1 MVSMRLWLK
10 GAKSRDTVS
19 SSSLRGLRMVS
30 WPRKRLGLEKKWA
43 SRRMSEMRVEMSRAW

>member
-19 SSSLRGLRMVS
+19 SSLLKVLRMVF
-30 WPRKRLGLEKKWA
+30 WLKKRLGLEKRWA